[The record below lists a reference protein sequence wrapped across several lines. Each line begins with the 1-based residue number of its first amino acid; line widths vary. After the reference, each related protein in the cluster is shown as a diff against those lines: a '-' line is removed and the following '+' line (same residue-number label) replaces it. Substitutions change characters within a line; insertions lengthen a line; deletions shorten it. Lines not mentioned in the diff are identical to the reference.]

1 MWCLGVE
8 GITYTKQGDKLVFA
22 NDILNAPEG
31 IYKSMQIKYGCG
43 SDVTQMI
50 WVNAREMTKYDA
62 NYAAI
67 NAAVSAIGDV
77 IQAIPPTPM
86 FDDKQAE
93 QAGSLQTPLA
103 DAFERWNTAFL
114 TGTKSIDRDWNA
126 YVQEM
131 KNLGIEKFVK
141 IYNDN
146 LR

>member
-1 MWCLGVE
+1 MV
-8 GITYTKQGDKLVFA
+8 
-22 NDILNAPEG
+22 
-31 IYKSMQIKYGCG
+31 
-43 SDVTQMI
+43 

-62 NYAAI
+62 NYARI
-67 NAAVSAIGDV
+67 NADVEAIGDV

-93 QAGSLQTPLA
+93 QAASLQTPLL

-114 TGTKSIDRDWNA
+114 TGTRSIDRDWAA

-131 KNLGIEKFVK
+131 KNLGIEKFVA

-146 LR
+146 LK